1 MMPQS
6 GLQINQLSTPQRKRG
21 PLRNMQVRSGHLQ
34 SMERMKVRSGHLQSM
49 ELMQVRR
56 GHLQSMEEAEAGR
69 VLQCVSYCH
78 ILIVQT
84 YETTTV
90 QLFSV

>member
-21 PLRNMQVRSGHLQ
+21 PLRNMQ
-34 SMERMKVRSGHLQSM
+34 VRSGHLQSM